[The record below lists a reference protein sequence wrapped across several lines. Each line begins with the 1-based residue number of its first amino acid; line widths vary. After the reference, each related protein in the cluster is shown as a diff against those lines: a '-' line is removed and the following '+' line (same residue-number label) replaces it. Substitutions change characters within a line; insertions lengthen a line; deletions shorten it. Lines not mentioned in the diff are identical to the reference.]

1 MSITLAAGN
10 HGKSKAQIIKT
21 SEENRIEREWKL
33 LNAAALYI
41 CDKSPWRSLTN
52 TNGYRNSN
60 HRMNNKNVNYIQPE
74 ITCFSNCLH
83 SHRRL
88 PWESVRERKVKVFL
102 QRFFRGFF
110 ISTLSLRTG
119 FFPAS
124 VQLNSYL
131 RKSKRASNT
140 KVLGETTAANS
151 HEIVT
156 FRKLQVFFS
165 PPSLSKPFLALVRT
179 VDVCKLPFHSGFC
192 SLLT

>member
-1 MSITLAAGN
+1 MKVIDQHKWL
-10 HGKSKAQIIKT
+10 
-21 SEENRIEREWKL
+21 
-33 LNAAALYI
+33 
-41 CDKSPWRSLTN
+41 
-52 TNGYRNSN
+52 SN
-60 HRMNNKNVNYIQPE
+60 FEPSNEHKNVNYIQPE

-179 VDVCKLPFHSGFC
+179 VDVCKLVSFPFWILFVTHLRALCYVKGKTF
-192 SLLT
+192 LTLAA